1 MSQSDLSSVTRFDG
15 DASVLEASG
24 VFADAHGVVVLA
36 ASSFSADTPGV
47 RATGSSNAEA
57 TAPTA
62 AVVVPSSIAAAAAR
76 LLRPGN
82 EEGPDP
88 HYYLR
93 NFTFAL
99 AWIAERYGDLL
110 DEAEQA
116 FLDDYAGLPRPSQA
130 LMVRMLMRKGPYF
143 RVDSLHYAEIGDP
156 VSAAAP
162 LLALG
167 WLDANPV
174 LTLDA
179 LFAVLRQAELA
190 RVFAGVAPGK
200 LSKARLLEHLRGL
213 AQFGDA
219 RPWRQWR
226 LPQGA
231 SDGAMSSAGEGAIEG
246 ADGVAAGAI
255 DVVEVR
261 IVLLVERLRLMFF
274 GNLRQDW
281 SEFVLADLGIF
292 QYERVEFPAA
302 ARAFQHRSDIET
314 YLRLQRLREQIDEVS
329 VQTGEAAADSP
340 WQAIHRALLAEN
352 PAQPWLCRRR
362 DKLLFALGRARERQR
377 DWEGALAC
385 YRSNG
390 YPGARHRT
398 MRVLEQAGA
407 DADALAMAEA
417 ALAAP
422 ESETEVQL
430 LQRLVHRLRRR
441 LGHLGRDGLAPARRP
456 TVTTLDLR
464 LARPQDGR
472 SVEFVA
478 RDHLSCADGPVYYVE
493 NTLINALFGL
503 LCWPAI
509 FQPVAGAFFHPFQR
523 GPADLHDP
531 GFAAARRAAF
541 DACLTQL
548 DEGSHADT
556 IRANWRAKAGLMS
569 PFVVWGALDEALLDV
584 ALHCLPAAH
593 LKLWFMRILA
603 DIKTNAS
610 GLPDLVRF
618 WPAERRYELIEV
630 KGPGDRLQDNQLRW
644 IAYNHAHG
652 IPVRVCRVAWQE
664 QAA

>member
-1 MSQSDLSSVTRFDG
+1 M
-15 DASVLEASG
+15 EAST
-24 VFADAHGVVVLA
+24 VFADMNGAVVA
-36 ASSFSADTPGV
+36 ASADAVAVAPAVVAVSAD
-47 RATGSSNAEA
+47 
-57 TAPTA
+57 
-62 AVVVPSSIAAAAAR
+62 AAAAAPVARWPFEHGLPSDSGQGSLIAQAAAR
-76 LLRPGN
+76 LVRPRE

-110 DEAEQA
+110 DDAELA
-116 FLDDYAGLPRPSQA
+116 FLNDYAGLPRPSQA
-130 LMVRMLMRKGPYF
+130 LMVRMVMRKGPFF
-143 RVDSLHYAEIGDP
+143 RSDSLHYAEIGDP
-156 VSAAAP
+156 MAAAAP
-162 LLALG
+162 LLDLG
-167 WLDANPV
+167 WLDADPV

-179 LFAVLRQAELA
+179 LFSVLRQAELA
-190 RVFAGVAPGK
+190 RLFTDVAPGK
-200 LSKARLLEHLRGL
+200 LSKARLLDHLRGL
-213 AQFGDA
+213 AVYGEAQ
-219 RPWRQWR
+219 PWRQWR
-226 LPQGA
+226 
-231 SDGAMSSAGEGAIEG
+231 ETH
-246 ADGVAAGAI
+246 GVGGMAAGCDI
-255 DVVEVR
+255 VEVR
-261 IVLLVERLRLMFF
+261 IALLVERMRLMFF

-292 QYERVEFPAA
+292 QYERVEFPVA

-314 YLRLQRLREQIDEVS
+314 YLRLQRLREQFDEVS
-329 VQTGEAAADSP
+329 IVDAPAHTDAQALTVATFVSSAGEQGGEAAPGSH
-340 WQAIHRALLAEN
+340 WRAIQHALLAET
-352 PAQPWLCRRR
+352 PSQPWLGRRR

-377 DWEGALAC
+377 DWDGALAC

-390 YPGARHRT
+390 YPGARHRA

-407 DADALAMAEA
+407 DAEALSMAEA

-430 LQRLVHRLRRR
+430 LQRLIPRLRRR
-441 LGHLGRDGLAPARRP
+441 LGRDGLKPARKAA
-456 TVTTLDLR
+456 VITLDLC
-464 LARPQDGR
+464 LPRPQDGR

-531 GFAAARRAAF
+531 GFTAARRAAF
-541 DACLTQL
+541 DACLAQL

-556 IRANWRAKAGLMS
+556 IRANWRTKAGLMS
-569 PFVVWGALDEALLDV
+569 PFVVWGALDEELLDM

-644 IAYNHAHG
+644 IAYNQAHG
-652 IPVRVCRVAWQE
+652 IPVQVCRVAWQE